1 MMQGDSYGLEIEILD
16 HDNIVVTPEDIS
28 DVEITVG
35 FLRKSYKKGEIFYV
49 ADDNKPGI
57 WIFPLS
63 QKETFKLPI
72 SQVNVQ
78 IRIMWPNGEVE
89 GATIGQL
96 SVNESHSKEVLL

>member
-16 HDNIVVTPEDIS
+16 HDNFVVTPEDIS

-49 ADDNKPGI
+49 ADDANPGR

-72 SQVNVQ
+72 SQLSVQ
-78 IRIMWPNGEVE
+78 VRIMWPNKEVE

-96 SVNESHSKEVLL
+96 SINESHSKEVLL